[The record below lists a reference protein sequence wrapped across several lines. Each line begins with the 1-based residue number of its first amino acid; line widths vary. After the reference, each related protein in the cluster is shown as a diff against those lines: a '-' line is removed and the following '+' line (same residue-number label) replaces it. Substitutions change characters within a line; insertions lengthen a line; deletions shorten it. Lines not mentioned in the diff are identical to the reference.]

1 MRSGLDMG
9 MPHFFANG
17 AAIPCVGMARKA
29 DLALSR
35 PRASWHREAC
45 RRRGMEGG
53 VIWVSIILGLMTLAG
68 LALGV
73 AVMMRRGRSK

>member
-1 MRSGLDMG
+1 
-9 MPHFFANG
+9 
-17 AAIPCVGMARKA
+17 
-29 DLALSR
+29 
-35 PRASWHREAC
+35 
-45 RRRGMEGG
+45 MEGG

>member
-1 MRSGLDMG
+1 MG
-9 MPHFFANG
+9 MPHFFANA

-35 PRASWHREAC
+35 PRATWDGESG

-73 AVMMRRGRSK
+73 AVMMRRSRSK